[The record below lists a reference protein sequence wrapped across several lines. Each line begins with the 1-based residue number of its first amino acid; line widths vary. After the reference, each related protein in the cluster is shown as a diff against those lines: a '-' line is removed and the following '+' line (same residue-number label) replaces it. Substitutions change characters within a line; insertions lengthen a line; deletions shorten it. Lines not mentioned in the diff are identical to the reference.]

1 MGDRNE
7 AKAGS
12 RIDGSRPATAMR
24 LSGKERNMP
33 VGYAFQTLKF
43 PDLAQL
49 ARPGAKVRGPLTYIR
64 FREGQF
70 NVASPPTKL
79 NDYEAAPPQVRG
91 AQNVHQT
98 FNHRAAEQRPRA
110 PAEQLLPPGCRICGR
125 STAFRFDQFPT
136 FPHVDLPN
144 RSVAGLF
151 GARSYLQ
158 INSFCRC
165 AQCVFAAYQRLI
177 ATLHSDEI

>member
-70 NVASPPTKL
+70 NVAPPPTKL

-91 AQNVHQT
+91 VQPIYKT
-98 FNHRAAEQRPRA
+98 SRPA
-110 PAEQLLPPGCRICGR
+110 PPPGQAVLDCPGVSQLCGF
-125 STAFRFDQFPT
+125 TYIK
-136 FPHVDLPN
+136 N
-144 RSVAGLF
+144 R
-151 GARSYLQ
+151 
-158 INSFCRC
+158 
-165 AQCVFAAYQRLI
+165 
-177 ATLHSDEI
+177 